1 MVSHEIITALMWYYG
16 WTKTEAT
23 KQLKIMDSTSI
34 ALIVQT
40 FKDNA
45 KESFKED

>member
-1 MVSHEIITALMWYYG
+1 MVSHEIIALMWYYG
-16 WTKTEAT
+16 WTKIEAT
-23 KQLKIMDSTSI
+23 RQLKTMDSTSI

-45 KESFKED
+45 KKSFKED

>member
-23 KQLKIMDSTSI
+23 RQLETMDSTSI
-34 ALIVQT
+34 ALIVET
-40 FKDNA
+40 FENNA
-45 KESFKED
+45 KKSFKED